1 MTPLR
6 CKEWAIPRVRVR
18 CRLKAACEKVSA
30 KYQTGPLPE
39 ASMTGAETPARISS
53 QLGILRGGH
62 ARSGGKRV
70 ATQREIGTASNAAA
84 TVTKATAGRIRHY
97 LSDRE
102 QSVYTDLKG
111 MCERVSDGYRER
123 VVIELL
129 QNAHDAHAKGTID
142 GAIALRLDP
151 DEGPHGTLIVANGG
165 RGFTAGNFKAICSP
179 TMTTKSVNEAI
190 GNKGVGFLSV
200 FQVCAH
206 PEIYS
211 RSSGSPAP
219 NFDGFCFAFADDRR
233 VADFL
238 GTIDADKDAPDVLQN
253 MPRVYLACPIDGV
266 PPVIQAFA
274 EQGYATAVR
283 LPLKNAESLKSVR
296 KQLEALMA
304 EEPPV
309 QLFLSRIQTLD
320 IRIEGSAPR
329 AGTLGRDQRVLSEG
343 PAFRLLE
350 IGCGARRYLIAERT
364 IPHDTIMAVIAADV
378 EGERLPESWSK
389 WEGDAIVSLAV
400 VADGAPVSGRLFN
413 FLPMGI
419 DAAAPFAG
427 YLDAPFY
434 ASIDRLKLQQSVD
447 LNDYLIAQCH
457 TLAVEGAIAI
467 RDSLPAAAAKAPVID
482 MLLWDGSGRDGIRD
496 SLVKRGHALIPTIK
510 SKRTNEWTPAVDA
523 RLWPGDAFM
532 TPAYA
537 AQVGALPIVDPG
549 IGTARLDRLRA
560 FMSGSGHLIAKGE
573 ERAQVVESIAR
584 DLQAKASAIPRWN
597 QFYRSLAAMFA
608 LEAPLLQGR
617 PLLRTAVGELD
628 ETGGPRRKGSKA
640 RLSSTF
646 LPPLRTAG
654 AAAAVSI
661 DKLPP
666 AVRRRLGY
674 VDPALEIASDG
685 ASAARRFLVNGNL
698 VREHETREI
707 LRLLA
712 AAIAEPGAVKDPEA
726 LRWAALNAMMEIV
739 IGEDSSAATVAD
751 IPLLV
756 PVRSGWRRATDAFF
770 GSWNGTQGKD
780 LESFFEEVAGVSAE
794 LDLLAENRLLPYR
807 DWQVPPGRQDDWTNF
822 LRKAGVA
829 DHLRPIPVF
838 SGAPPRGEPYHL
850 PTALTQRAG
859 LGDEQSA
866 LWRTHMGEAGA
877 LPNPFTPYT
886 ARNVYRLPGQADW
899 AAIAPVAGMAYAKQ
913 LILMI
918 DASPDLAEMTVYR
931 PSAHHSSAR
940 NERRWLSPV
949 GAFLIGA
956 SWVPTSG
963 KGQALLRHAWLPPID
978 ARSTPP
984 GLPVIDWDVRL
995 LLGRCEQ
1002 ATKLL
1007 RKHGMPDFGFRATA
1021 WRFLTVA
1028 ATLVDEAGDHASKE
1042 RLLAAALDNW
1052 QNAPLDIAPPSD
1064 FRLIARQ
1071 SGRVVS
1077 VDISDSEPPILI
1089 VDGENRQ
1096 AASAVAR
1103 AFPETL
1109 IFEPPSG
1116 KAPAI
1121 ANYFDT
1127 HFPDRMKRA
1136 SQLRT
1141 EYEVDG
1147 TALVFDP
1154 GDELAEDALGPVV
1167 REALILA
1174 LRYKC
1179 SFYHAPAE
1187 DVLHRLSSLRLK
1199 WLPTLTARLG
1209 ELSET
1214 VPLFASRAALL
1225 RTSEGQTLLV
1235 AESLRGSS
1243 SLLLAVAETLGE
1255 AVGSRKN
1262 IGEPFANLAAQLLA
1276 AGPSPTH
1283 ADYAEILGLPLEEV
1297 QGVLGTA
1304 SASTSAVRRLLL
1316 PFVYLY
1322 CGRDA
1327 AASFGPDGSLVT
1339 DEAIAAVLAALGE
1352 KLPLPA
1358 SEVFARARI
1367 APDVEALA
1375 SEFDVDLAALNAILA
1390 ALGPPYRVID
1400 RTPLHQASLAAFLS
1414 RQQAAIRETLR
1425 QHFRSAWAELDDLT
1439 AYCVARG
1446 STSVALPGGIGLSQL
1461 SVSQADMKSW
1471 LATWLADFGIER
1483 LAMLPRSRASID
1495 AVRDAN
1501 HKLLRSLVPLAR
1513 VAARLRGS
1521 PELAARWKDTADVER
1536 RLVELSD
1543 IGGWADFDRLDAS
1556 MALRWMAKNGWWDMK
1571 LGADIS
1577 HEALGITEAEEAAL
1591 HAADR
1596 REREEAAEH
1605 RQKVAHS
1612 GGTFVIGR
1620 DSYAGL
1626 VDDIAARTAG
1636 NAALLAASTRPMKG
1650 DGKFKLRAPGS
1661 GGGGGGG
1668 GPSQWPPAN
1677 RKSED
1682 ERKLIGFFG
1691 EMIAFAWLK
1700 ARYGDRR
1707 VIDESC
1713 WKSSYHTHVY
1723 GGSGNDGLGYDFEVN
1738 TGKHR
1743 WYFEVKATA
1752 SSLADRHMIE
1762 LGSTEVAC
1770 AENCRADNRSHYRIL
1785 FVTDA
1790 LNPEQAQLFVLQN
1803 PRSREGLEFYTEQL
1817 SAGVRLHFPM
1827 QRARQ
1832 KQG

>member
-1 MTPLR
+1 MGGKQVATR
-6 CKEWAIPRVRVR
+6 K
-18 CRLKAACEKVSA
+18 
-30 KYQTGPLPE
+30 E
-39 ASMTGAETPARISS
+39 ASE
-53 QLGILRGGH
+53 
-62 ARSGGKRV
+62 
-70 ATQREIGTASNAAA
+70 ASDAAA
-84 TVTKATAGRIRHY
+84 IVSEATAGRIRHY

-102 QSVYTDLKG
+102 QSVYADLKG

-129 QNAHDAHAKGTID
+129 QNAHDAHAKGTVD

-211 RSSGSPAP
+211 RSARSTAP

-266 PPVIQAFA
+266 PPVIQALA
-274 EQGYATAVR
+274 EQGYATAIR

-296 KQLEALMA
+296 KQLEDLMA

-320 IRIEGSAPR
+320 IRIEGIAPR

-343 PAFRLLE
+343 PAVRLLE

-364 IPHDTIMAVIAADV
+364 IPYDTIMAVIAADV

-457 TLAVEGAIAI
+457 ALAVEGAIAI
-467 RDSLPAAAAKAPVID
+467 RAALPAAAAKAPAID
-482 MLLWDGSGRDGIRD
+482 MLLWDGTGRIAVRD
-496 SLVKRGHALIPTIK
+496 SIVKSGLAIIPTIK
-510 SKRTNEWTPAVDA
+510 SRRAKDWTPVANA

-537 AQVGALPIVDPG
+537 AQVGDIAVVDPA
-549 IGTARLDRLRA
+549 IGPARLERLRT
-560 FMSGSGHLIAKGE
+560 FMSGSSHLTAKGE
-573 ERAQVVESIAR
+573 ERADVAERVAR
-584 DLQAKASAIPRWN
+584 DLQTKGSAIARWDL
-597 QFYRSLAAMFA
+597 FYRSLASMFLLDA
-608 LEAPLLQGR
+608 ALLQGR
-617 PLLRTAVGELD
+617 PLLRTATGELE
-628 ETGGPRRKGSKA
+628 ETGGPRRNGSKV

-646 LPPLRTAG
+646 LPPLRSAG
-654 AAAAVSI
+654 AAAAVSV

-685 ASAARRFLVNGNL
+685 ASVARRFLVSSNL
-698 VREHETREI
+698 IREHETREI

-739 IGEDSSAATVAD
+739 IGEDSSAATVGD
-751 IPLLV
+751 ITLLV
-756 PVRSGWRRATDAFF
+756 PARGGWRRAAEAFF
-770 GSWNGTQGKD
+770 GSWNGTRGKE
-780 LESFFEEVAGVSAE
+780 LQSFFADIAGISGE
-794 LDLLAENRLLPYR
+794 LDSLAENVLLPYR
-807 DWQVPPGRQDDWTNF
+807 DWQVPAGRQENWVNF

-829 DHLRPIPVF
+829 DHLRALAVF
-838 SGAPPRGEPYHL
+838 SGPPPRSEPYRL
-850 PTALTQRAG
+850 ATALTQRAG
-859 LGDEQSA
+859 LGDEQTA
-866 LWRTHMGEAGA
+866 LWRTHMSESSA
-877 LPNPFTPYT
+877 LPNPQTHYT
-886 ARNVYRLPGQADW
+886 VRDAYRLPGQADW
-899 AAIAPVAGMAYAKQ
+899 AAIAPVAGIAYARQ
-913 LILMI
+913 LILML
-918 DASPDLAEMTVYR
+918 DASPDLAEMTVFR
-931 PSAHHSSAR
+931 PSAHHRTATHA
-940 NERRWLSPV
+940 RRWLSPI
-949 GAFLIGA
+949 GAFLVGT

-963 KGQALLRHAWLPPID
+963 TGRALLQHAWRPPID
-978 ARSTPP
+978 ARSSPP
-984 GLPVIDWDVRL
+984 GLPVVDWDIRL
-995 LLGRCEQ
+995 LLGQCDR
-1002 ATKLL
+1002 ATELL
-1007 RKHGMPDFGFRATA
+1007 HDHGMPDYGHRESA
-1021 WRFLTVA
+1021 WRFLA
-1028 ATLVDEAGDHASKE
+1028 LAPTLIDDTPDHASKE

-1052 QNAPLDIAPPSD
+1052 QIAPLNAAPPAG

-1077 VDISDSEPPILI
+1077 VDLGQSEPPIQI
-1089 VDGENRQ
+1089 ADGENRQ

-1109 IFEPPSG
+1109 IFEPPAA

-1121 ANYFDT
+1121 ATFFDT
-1127 HFPDRMKRA
+1127 YFPGRIKRA

-1147 TALVFDP
+1147 TVLVFEAS
-1154 GDELAEDALGPVV
+1154 DELAEDALGPVV
-1167 REALILA
+1167 RETLILA

-1179 SFYHAPAE
+1179 SFFRGSVD
-1187 DVLHRLSSLRLK
+1187 DVLHRLASLRLK
-1199 WLPTLTARLG
+1199 WLSTVTARLG

-1214 VPLFASRAALL
+1214 VPLFSSRAALF
-1225 RTSEGQTLLV
+1225 RSNEGQTLLV
-1235 AESLRGSS
+1235 AESLRSS
-1243 SLLLAVAETLGE
+1243 PQLLLAVAETLGE
-1255 AVGSRKN
+1255 AVGNRKF
-1262 IGEPFANLAAQLLA
+1262 IGEPFANFAAQLLA
-1276 AGPSPTH
+1276 VGPSPTH

-1304 SASTSAVRRLLL
+1304 RASTSAARRLLL
-1316 PFVYLY
+1316 PFVFLY
-1322 CGRDA
+1322 CGQEA
-1327 AASFGPDGSLVT
+1327 AGAFAPDGRLVT
-1339 DEAIAAVLAALGE
+1339 DEDIAAALLALDAQ
-1352 KLPLPA
+1352 LPLPA
-1358 SEVFARARI
+1358 ADVFTRARI

-1375 SEFDVDLAALNAILA
+1375 GAFDVDLAALNNVLTK
-1390 ALGPPYRVID
+1390 LGPPYRAID
-1400 RTPLHQASLAAFLS
+1400 RTPLHQATLAAFLS
-1414 RQQAAIRETLR
+1414 REQASIRETLR
-1425 QHFRSAWAELDDLT
+1425 QHFRAAWVELGDLT
-1439 AYCVARG
+1439 TYCAARA
-1446 STSVALPGGIGLSQL
+1446 STPIALPDGIGLSQL
-1461 SVSQADMKSW
+1461 GVSQGDMKSW
-1471 LATWLADFGIER
+1471 LGTWLASFGIEQ
-1483 LAMLPRSRASID
+1483 LAKRPRSRGSID
-1495 AVRDAN
+1495 AVREAN
-1501 HKLLRSLVPLAR
+1501 QRLLRSLVPLAR
-1513 VAARLRGS
+1513 VAVRLKGS
-1521 PELAARWKDTADVER
+1521 PELAARWKDGADVER

-1543 IGGWADFDRLDAS
+1543 AGGWADFDRLDAPT
-1556 MALRWMAKNGWWDMK
+1556 ALRWMAKDGWWDMTI
-1571 LGADIS
+1571 GADIS
-1577 HEALGITEAEEAAL
+1577 HQALGITEEEEAAL
-1591 HAADR
+1591 HADDQRA
-1596 REREEAAEH
+1596 REEAAEH
-1605 RQKVAHS
+1605 RQKVTHS

-1626 VDDIAARTAG
+1626 VDQIAARTAA
-1636 NAALLAASTRPMKG
+1636 NEALLAASTRPMKG
-1650 DGKFKLRAPGS
+1650 DGKIKLRPPGS
-1661 GGGGGGG
+1661 GGGSGGS
-1668 GPSQWPPAN
+1668 PSQWPPAN

-1713 WKSSYHTHVY
+1713 WKSSYRTDVY
-1723 GGSGNDGLGYDFEVN
+1723 GGVGNDGLGYDFEVN

-1743 WYFEVKATA
+1743 WFFEVKATA
-1752 SSLADRHMIE
+1752 SNLADRHMIE

-1803 PRSREGLEFYTEQL
+1803 PRSREGLDFYTEQL

-1832 KQG
+1832 KQP